1 MPAIR
6 WLRRDDALASPVRSH
21 GHQAVPASKH
31 SPHHPRAGLH
41 RPAGRRPKTRIW
53 GTWRAAPSVAGTSMR
68 SERHPLRRPRHG
80 GSATPRHSGFSAG
93 PGGATPKQSKQ
104 ACRQSQRPRLDRARR
119 GISRVNPRL
128 PLAIVPEDQ
137 SPALARHRAV
147 HVMHPPETGSLGKP
161 GSSGRTARPH
171 PEGAPGEKHRR
182 ELKGSRSTGFVL
194 APAMVARMRT
204 RRRFAARLSLAR
216 RGYFSPVRG

>member
-21 GHQAVPASKH
+21 GHEAVPASKH

-80 GSATPRHSGFSAG
+80 GSATPRHSGFSAA
-93 PGGATPKQSKQ
+93 PGGATLKQAKQ
-104 ACRQSQRPRLDRARR
+104 ACRQSQRPRRDRARR

-128 PLAIVPEDQ
+128 PLAIVPEDP
-137 SPALARHRAV
+137 SPALASRRAV
-147 HVMHPPETGSLGKP
+147 PLHAPTRDREPRETRLQRAYGATAPRG
-161 GSSGRTARPH
+161 GTRERNTRGGRMAS
-171 PEGAPGEKHRR
+171 AVC
-182 ELKGSRSTGFVL
+182 TG
-194 APAMVARMRT
+194 T
-204 RRRFAARLSLAR
+204 S
-216 RGYFSPVRG
+216 